1 MIHPDLYDSI
11 WRAAQG
17 MDRVYGVVVGVVT
30 NNQDPDGMGRV
41 KVRFPSLSQNHE
53 SNWARMVAPM
63 AGNDRG
69 FYTLPELEDEVLVAF
84 ESGNVER
91 PYVLGAL
98 WNGKDKLPANNDD
111 GDNNVRVF
119 KSRSGHILRLDDTD
133 GAEKI
138 EIVDGAG
145 KESLVLDTAANT
157 ITLTA
162 DMDVVIESRNGMVKL
177 TGKKGVEIT
186 APDGPGKLETGKDLS
201 VTSSGGNV
209 DVKGKI
215 INLNS

>member
-1 MIHPDLYDSI
+1 VIPTDLFDAI
-11 WRAAQG
+11 RRAAAET
-17 MDRVYGVVVGVVT
+17 DRIYGVVVGVVT
-30 NNQDPDGMGRV
+30 NNQDPDGLGRV
-41 KVRFPSLSQNHE
+41 KVRFPWLSEEHE
-53 SNWARMVAPM
+53 SHWARMVAPM

-69 FYTLPELEDEVLVAF
+69 FYMLPEVDDEVLVAF
-84 ESGNVER
+84 EHGQVER

-111 GDNNVRVF
+111 GDNNIRVV
-119 KSRSGHILRLDDTD
+119 KSRSGHLIRLDDTA

-145 KESLVLDTAANT
+145 KESLVFDTAANT

-162 DMDVVIESRNGMVKL
+162 DQDVAIESKNGKVKI

-186 APDGPGKLETGKDLS
+186 APDGPGKLETGKDLD
-201 VTSSGGNV
+201 VKSSGGNV
-209 DVKGKI
+209 NVKGTV
-215 INLNS
+215 INLN